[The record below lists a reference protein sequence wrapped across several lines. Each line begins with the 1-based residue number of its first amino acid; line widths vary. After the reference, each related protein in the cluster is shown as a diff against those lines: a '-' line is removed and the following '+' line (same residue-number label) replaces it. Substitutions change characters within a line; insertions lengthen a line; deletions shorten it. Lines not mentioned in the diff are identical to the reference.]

1 MESKT
6 PITLSVLPEEGL
18 RFFHGLANWVETWK
32 KCKPKYESWKKGKR
46 HLTKAK
52 YIKPKKGEDLEV
64 PILMPCNTIY
74 LPLNSSACDLLRNI
88 RNAFCHNDLSYDES
102 TQQYQIKQTDKVH
115 IGGKF
120 TLEAI
125 EEFVNVYFTQQK

>member
-6 PITLSVLPEEGL
+6 PITPSVLPEEGL
-18 RFFHGLANWVETWK
+18 RLFHGLTNWIETWK
-32 KCKPKYESWKKGKR
+32 VCHPESLAWKKGKR

-64 PILMPCNTIY
+64 PILMPDNTIY
-74 LPLNSSACDLLRNI
+74 LPLNSSACDLPRNI
-88 RNAFCHNDLSYDES
+88 RNAFCHDDLTYDES
-102 TQQYQIKQTDKVH
+102 TQQYEIKLTDKVH

-120 TLEAI
+120 TLGAI